1 MVRLNPS
8 ILLRKKKFDDESVS
22 ETKLSRVLGIL
33 DVCAIGNLKTF
44 LFKLID
50 QPYTIFFI

>member
-33 DVCAIGNLKTF
+33 DVCAIGNLKIF
-44 LFKLID
+44 LLKLID
-50 QPYTIFFI
+50 QP